1 MTLLELDSVDVTLR
15 AVDTSPPRLP
25 GLSGK
30 FRAVDE
36 EGNEA
41 HRSGGKVR
49 VLDGINLTLGTGE
62 VMALIGPTGCGKSTL
77 IKAVAGLVQTS
88 SGRVLM
94 DQQDVSSFSPF
105 ERKVAVVFQ
114 EYALYPHMQSK
125 GIMSFFLQVRNRDS
139 EAPERVKHTVE
150 IMGPGFAELLN
161 RKPRELSGGQQQR
174 VAIARCV
181 IRNPN
186 VFLFDEPLANLD
198 AKLRS
203 QTRVE
208 IKKLL
213 RKFKTTAIYC
223 THDQIEAASI
233 GDRIAVMDAGRIVQ
247 VGTWQ
252 ELYDRPH
259 NTFVAGFLGAPPMAL
274 FSAVAS
280 NGQVVVGSVEFTSA
294 TSIPS
299 INDNEHI
306 TLGIR
311 PEHVQITEAYS
322 KNSFLASVESVQP
335 DPGKRQSLVRF
346 VVQDEADLHGYVLVP
361 SGSDVRIG
369 EEIWIKFP
377 EERIVVFDSRSVRIS

>member
-1 MTLLELDSVDVTLR
+1 MTLLELDSVEVTLR
-15 AVDTSPPRLP
+15 AVDTSPPRIP

-36 EGNEA
+36 EGNA
-41 HRSGGKVR
+41 ANRSGGKVR
-49 VLDGINLTLGTGE
+49 VLEGINLTLGDGE

-94 DQQDVSSFSPF
+94 DQLDVSTYSPY

-139 EAPERVKHTVE
+139 EVPERVKQTVE
-150 IMGPGFAELLN
+150 IMGPGFANLLN

-203 QTRVE
+203 QTRIE

-259 NTFVAGFLGAPPMAL
+259 NTFVAGFLGVPPMAL
-274 FSAVAS
+274 FSALVID
-280 NGQVVVGSVEFTSA
+280 GKVIVGGVEFTPSIC
-294 TSIPS
+294 IPS
-299 INDNEHI
+299 INDGEQV

-311 PEHVQITEAYS
+311 PEHVQITDAHS
-322 KNSFLASVESVQP
+322 NNSFLASVESVQP
-335 DPGKRQSLVRF
+335 DPGRRQSLVRF
-346 VVQDEADLHGYVLVP
+346 VVHHEPDLQGYVLVP
-361 SGSDVRIG
+361 SDFDITVG
-369 EEIWIKFP
+369 EETWIRFP
-377 EERIVVFDSRSVRIS
+377 DERISLFDNRSVRIS